1 MRWHCFLP
9 DRWDQMLLELKK
21 KKMEIQMR
29 KRNKDGRG
37 GVDSTSRSVSFSVLI
52 QTKKK
57 LFRKDKKVGLIA
69 GNVLKFKSV
78 LDTPWRISTLVM
90 ALLSGITL
98 IPLFQR
104 DWWPAYRK
112 YFSSGSTQVVV
123 SIENGCERLL
133 SISIFKVEHKTP
145 L

>member
-1 MRWHCFLP
+1 
-9 DRWDQMLLELKK
+9 MLLELKK

-37 GVDSTSRSVSFSVLI
+37 GVDSTSRSVRFSVLI

-69 GNVLKFKSV
+69 GNILKFKSV

-104 DWWPAYRK
+104 D
-112 YFSSGSTQVVV
+112 SHSGDLL
-123 SIENGCERLL
+123 IENTSVLAVL
-133 SISIFKVEHKTP
+133 K